1 MTHYRWMTLGQ
12 LESWVDVAK
21 QEGVSARARSRG
33 QFVDQ
38 FRRVGGRWQD
48 LPDFWW
54 RKRQGF
60 VARHLEQARRTRE
73 KLYDRRNG
81 SYSRRG
87 LALLMW
93 AFDPRWVAEGQWY
106 VMGE

>member
-1 MTHYRWMTLGQ
+1 MTHYRWMTLKQ
-12 LESWVDVAK
+12 LDRWLPAARD
-21 QEGVSARARSRG
+21 QGVSARARSRG
-33 QFVDQ
+33 QFIDQ

-60 VARHLEQARRTRE
+60 VARHLEQAQRSGE
-73 KLYDRRNG
+73 LLYDPSEG

-93 AFDPRWVAEGQWY
+93 AFDPRWVVQGQWY
-106 VMGE
+106 VID